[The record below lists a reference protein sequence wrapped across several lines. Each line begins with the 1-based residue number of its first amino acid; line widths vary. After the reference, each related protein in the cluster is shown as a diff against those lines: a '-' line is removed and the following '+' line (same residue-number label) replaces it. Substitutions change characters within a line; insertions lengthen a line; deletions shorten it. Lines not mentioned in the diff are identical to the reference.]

1 MHKEILTQSQR
12 KSILSTKI
20 FLKAKF
26 KPSGAYDN
34 LKSQL
39 VAGGHRQDRSLYR
52 DKSSSPTASTSYVFT
67 ITTIAQ
73 SSSNHRLSRCIP
85 KFMS

>member
-12 KSILSTKI
+12 KSILSTKM

-39 VAGGHRQDRSLYR
+39 VAGGLYR

-73 SSSNHRLSRCIP
+73 SSSNRRLSRYIL